1 MTPRKQTL
9 LKLIIEHHIATAQPV
24 GSQFLSALDSLDV
37 SAATIRNEM
46 RDLEKNGYLT
56 HPHTSAGRIPTAL
69 GYKYYVTELL
79 LAKKAKTPFI
89 ETLENISKTDAE
101 EKERIKLAAKAIS
114 EYIGNAVIVAFNR
127 DAMYYTGIG
136 NLFSQPEFKNYE
148 HTVNV
153 SSLFDRCEEV
163 IDSVFDRLA
172 EKNSILI
179 GEENPFGSV
188 CSLVTAPIGESGLI
202 SILGPMRM
210 EYAKAQYI
218 LQNIHIVLT

>member
-1 MTPRKQTL
+1 MTPRKETL
-9 LKLIIEHHIATAQPV
+9 LKLIVEHHIATAQPV
-24 GSQFLSALDSLDV
+24 GSQFLSALDSLQV

-46 RDLEKNGYLT
+46 RDLEAEGYLT

-69 GYKYYVTELL
+69 GYKYYVSHLL
-79 LAKKAKTPFI
+79 EVSSNTPLPKTLQSLAQDS
-89 ETLENISKTDAE
+89 LD
-101 EKERIKLAAKAIS
+101 EKDRIKVAAKAIS
-114 EYIGNAVIVAFNR
+114 EYIGNAVIVAFNK
-127 DAMYYTGIG
+127 DALYYTGIG

-172 EKNSILI
+172 ENNRVLI
-179 GEENPFGSV
+179 GEENPFGTV
-188 CSLVTAPIGESGLI
+188 CGLVTAPIGDTGLI

-210 EYAKAQYI
+210 EYGKA
-218 LQNIHIVLT
+218 LHVLHNIHIVLK